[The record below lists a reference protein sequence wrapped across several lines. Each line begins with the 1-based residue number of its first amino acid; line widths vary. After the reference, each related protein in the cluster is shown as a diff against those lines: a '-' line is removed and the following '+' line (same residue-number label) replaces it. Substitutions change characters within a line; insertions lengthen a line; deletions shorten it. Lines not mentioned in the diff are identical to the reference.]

1 MKNLVILTFFLSF
14 AVLSNAQ
21 KLNGLWY
28 SADSSRVYEIR
39 SSGINTFT
47 AIIKSSSRKKDCIGY
62 TVIKDL
68 TYNSRKK
75 RYEGTIYAVS
85 SGQPTFVKIRFD
97 KHNNDKIILKLDR
110 MLVFDVAIHWV
121 RAES

>member
-1 MKNLVILTFFLSF
+1 MKTLVTLIFFLSF

-21 KLNGLWY
+21 KLAGLWY
-28 SADSSRVYEIR
+28 SADSSRVYEIQ

-47 AIIKSSSRKKDCIGY
+47 AIIKSSSRKKDRIGY
-62 TVIKDL
+62 AVIKGL

-75 RYEGTIYAVS
+75 RYQGTIYAVS
-85 SGQPTFVKIRFD
+85 DGQPTFVKIRFD
-97 KHNNDKIILKLDR
+97 KRNSNKIILKLDR

-121 RAES
+121 RAAS